1 LKSSNEFATFVQRM
15 EKREVEIGFRLED
28 AEKRIRNLQSAGE
41 PVKDW
46 DNH

>member
-1 LKSSNEFATFVQRM
+1 M
-15 EKREVEIGFRLED
+15 ENREVAFEFRPED
-28 AEKRIRNLQSAGE
+28 VEKRIRNLQSAGE